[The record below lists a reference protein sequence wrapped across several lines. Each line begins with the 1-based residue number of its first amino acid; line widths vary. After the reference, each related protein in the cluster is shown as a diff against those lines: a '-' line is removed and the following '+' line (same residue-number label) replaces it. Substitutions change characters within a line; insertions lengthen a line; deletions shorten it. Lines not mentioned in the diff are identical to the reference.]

1 MKEIKDIIVKTL
13 IAGQPI
19 VADTMHSC
27 QIDDFENSMCF
38 EILGFD
44 IMLDAKCKPY
54 LLEVNHSPSFSTD
67 SPLDEKVKGE
77 LVENQ
82 ELKGLD
88 IVRRDWCQL
97 AANAGREILNFILR

>member
-1 MKEIKDIIVKTL
+1 MLLLKKKKYAAV
-13 IAGQPI
+13 
-19 VADTMHSC
+19 TM
-27 QIDDFENSMCF
+27 
-38 EILGFD
+38 
-44 IMLDAKCKPY
+44 
-54 LLEVNHSPSFSTD
+54 
-67 SPLDEKVKGE
+67 EKVKGE

>member
-1 MKEIKDIIVKTL
+1 MSAIL
-13 IAGQPI
+13 IYKWGSLT
-19 VADTMHSC
+19 VEHADFFSRYMLLLKKKKYAAVTM
-27 QIDDFENSMCF
+27 
-38 EILGFD
+38 
-44 IMLDAKCKPY
+44 
-54 LLEVNHSPSFSTD
+54 
-67 SPLDEKVKGE
+67 EKVKGE